1 MGFLDFTSYD
11 TETWTTFFKD
21 NWVVLVIALVVLL
34 LVIRIVKTMVKWAIV
49 AALVLGLVLYS
60 GYTLDDVKN
69 IGTKVMDD
77 VKDIG
82 SKVMGN
88 VKEEALNAM
97 VGDGKDAKYVLKEDG
112 TYTVKTNNVELKGEV
127 GASEVKV
134 SVHGSPYATFPIDG
148 VVQTFIDQAKQN
160 G

>member
-21 NWVVLVIALVVLL
+21 NWLVLVIALVVLL

-49 AALVLGLVLYS
+49 AALVIGLVLYS
-60 GYTLDDVKN
+60 GYT
-69 IGTKVMDD
+69 MDD

-82 SKVMGN
+82 SKVMDN
-88 VKEEALNAM
+88 VKEEALNVM
-97 VGDGKDAKYVLKEDG
+97 VGDGKDADYVLKEDG
-112 TYTVKTNNVELKGEV
+112 TYTVTTNNVELKGEV

-134 SVHGSPYATFPIDG
+134 SVHGSPYITFQIDG
-148 VVQTFIDQAKQN
+148 VIQTFIDQAKQN

>member
-21 NWVVLVIALVVLL
+21 NWLVLVIALVVLL

-49 AALVLGLVLYS
+49 AALVIGLVLYS
-60 GYTLDDVKN
+60 GFTLEQTL
-69 IGTKVMDD
+69 GQ

-82 SKVMGN
+82 SKVMDN
-88 VKEEALNAM
+88 VKEEALNVM
-97 VGDGKDAKYVLKEDG
+97 VGDGKDADYVLKEDG
-112 TYTVKTNNVELKGEV
+112 TYTVKTKNVELEGEV
-127 GASEVKV
+127 GASEVKL
-134 SVHGSPYATFPIDG
+134 SVHGSPYITVQING
-148 VVQTFIDQAKQN
+148 VIQTFIDQAKQN